1 MDKAQCYRIMG
12 IPPTSTLEELTIA
25 YRRGAMR
32 LHPDRQGGDDEKFK
46 TFKSAYDFLCK
57 FGNHVVLTKRDA
69 FSVDDFNKS
78 EFTTHTN
85 SSTFNDIKEILKHAI
100 IDLGNIP
107 WRDAFE
113 GLNGIKK
120 GIPPG
125 AVFFNERNR
134 MYRVNGISLKMGG
147 FRFKHKFN
155 GNNEMFLGDIV
166 AEIYVPQKTLVDGG
180 WVQAVCPF
188 EDTDI
193 MVRIPAGSTVGK
205 ILKVKSKGYWNWKR
219 QAISRGDLYL
229 TIV

>member
-1 MDKAQCYRIMG
+1 MDKAQCYKIMG
-12 IPPTSTLEELTIA
+12 IAPNSTLEELTIA

-57 FGNHVVLTKRDA
+57 FGNHVVLQNRSAYSVNDFPKSA
-69 FSVDDFNKS
+69 FN
-78 EFTTHTN
+78 TYA
-85 SSTFNDIKEILKHAI
+85 STIDDIKDILKHAI
-100 IDLGNIP
+100 IDLGNVP
-107 WRDAFE
+107 WKHAFE
-113 GLNGIKK
+113 GINGIKK

-125 AVFFNERNR
+125 AVFFSENNV

-147 FRFKHKFN
+147 FRFKHKFS
-155 GNNEMFLGDIV
+155 GNTEMFLGDIV
-166 AEIYVPQKTLVDGG
+166 AEIYVPPATLNSGG

-193 MVRIPAGSTVGK
+193 MVRIPAGSSQGK
-205 ILKVKSKGYWNWKR
+205 ILKVKGKGYWNWKR

-229 TIV
+229 TIS